1 MDNKHDRKKESI
13 DEILSDLNGLL
24 NKMPSILDGIKMP
37 EMQPAEYV
45 KPAEVPEP
53 QAPKPEPKNDV
64 PAEPFDAEK
73 TVVLESFSGLSEG
86 AQAPEELPSFQAADA
101 DSPAEEEKPPVIE
114 SFPGPQEAA
123 PAREQEKLAVQSLGD
138 FMFGEEAQAEK
149 PAAAGPVKL
158 SGAPLE
164 PPSEEPVR
172 NVASG
177 PSLSISEFT
186 PPVPDDN
193 APAAAV
199 SGAEA
204 PVSAFPE
211 AGLPGIPEPAPDEMT
226 FSRENEETQA
236 GAGDHSEPSGQLNEQ
251 APAAFNAEETEP
263 EKQPAPASF
272 ETSRDFG
279 VPDID
284 VLMQMSEAEKPAA
297 EPSGQPL
304 PEAGLNPGAAPETDG
319 PALAGGFPEAF
330 DAASTQAEP
339 EFPAAG
345 EEVPAAAGPEM
356 EKSGMEEPG
365 AASAAME
372 PGDFVIEPE
381 AKPEEKSENSFE
393 AFTFD
398 PASSEPA
405 PAQDGGET
413 LRLEPAPQSPETPA
427 AEPQPAEAQ
436 PVEPEFAAF
445 AEPAAEPK
453 LEAGPEVQFGASAE
467 PAPEPAPEAE
477 PKLEVGEGLQFGSVA
492 EPAAGSG
499 IELAPG
505 IELGGGSPVSFG
517 SPDETLPG
525 IAPVEQ
531 TPSGDETLVI
541 APGAGSSGE
550 EEKTVIFQ
558 AGPSST
564 ARAQAGDLASLS
576 GRQQPEGIPP
586 ERVRSIAFL
595 YSQGDE
601 TLCASVL
608 AEMDAICL
616 KSAAKPMYIKRAY
629 VKVCEA
635 DANANFVSQSVT
647 DSGAIGLVCV
657 GAIPQEKVYEI
668 ENALSSAGGFFRYF
682 DSSSFSHSSAL
693 DLVADLIIR

>member
-1 MDNKHDRKKESI
+1 MDNKYDKKKESI

-45 KPAEVPEP
+45 KPAE
-53 QAPKPEPKNDV
+53 APEPKTPASEPQNKV
-64 PAEPFDAEK
+64 PAEPFDADK

-101 DSPAEEEKPPVIE
+101 DSPAEEEKPLVIE
-114 SFPGPQEAA
+114 SFPEPQEAA
-123 PAREQEKLAVQSLGD
+123 PAKEQEKLAVQSLGD

-149 PAAAGPVKL
+149 PAAAEPVKL

-186 PPVPDDN
+186 PPAIKEDV
-193 APAAAV
+193 PAAEMTPA
-199 SGAEA
+199 AI
-204 PVSAFPE
+204 PE
-211 AGLPGIPEPAPDEMT
+211 AGLPGIPEPAPDDMT
-226 FSRENEETQA
+226 FSQGSDAAQA
-236 GAGDHSEPSGQLNEQ
+236 GASAAPEPSGAQNDQ
-251 APAAFNAEETEP
+251 FSQQVPDPFNADEAGP

-284 VLMQMSEAEKPAA
+284 VLMQMSEAEKPAP
-297 EPSGQPL
+297 EPAGQPL
-304 PEAGLNPGAAPETDG
+304 PEAGLNPEPAPETDG
-319 PALAGGFPEAF
+319 PALAGGFHEAF
-330 DAASTQAEP
+330 DTAAPRAEAEAAPAASEG
-339 EFPAAG
+339 EIPAAS
-345 EEVPAAAGPEM
+345 EPEM
-356 EKSGMEEPG
+356 EKSEPAQPE

-381 AKPEEKSENSFE
+381 AKPEEKTENPFE

-398 PASSEPA
+398 PASPEPA
-405 PAQDGGET
+405 SAQDGGET
-413 LRLEPAPQSPETPA
+413 LRLEPAPEAPETPA
-427 AEPQPAEAQ
+427 AEPQPAGAQ
-436 PVEPEFAAF
+436 PAEPEFAAF

-453 LEAGPEVQFGASAE
+453 LEAGPEIQFGASAE
-467 PAPEPAPEAE
+467 PAAE
-477 PKLEVGEGLQFGSVA
+477 PKLEVGEGIQFVA
-492 EPAAGSG
+492 AAEQAAGSG

-505 IELGGGSPVSFG
+505 IELGGGSPASFG
-517 SPDETLPG
+517 NPDETLPG
-525 IAPVEQ
+525 SPPAEQ
-531 TPSGDETLVI
+531 KSSGDETLVI
-541 APGAGSSGE
+541 PPSAGSEGE

-558 AGPSST
+558 ASPSST

-576 GRQQPEGIPP
+576 ARQQPEGIPP

-595 YSQGDE
+595 YSSGDE

-608 AEMDAICL
+608 AELDAICL
-616 KSAAKPMYIKRAY
+616 KSAAKPMFVKRAY
-629 VKVCEA
+629 VKVCDT

-682 DSSSFSHSSAL
+682 DSASFSHSSAL